1 MTEKAYKLLK
11 ESIRR
16 ALIDELVL
24 TEKLNK
30 SDKAEIQKIAKKQS
44 KKYFDAEIDKA
55 LGVDWMFGY
64 KGKVNKFVSDEI
76 DMRFKDADKDKAFA
90 DAVEIVTKRCL
101 QAYFDMMG
109 KKRSLIKTMSV
120 PKS

>member
-1 MTEKAYKLLK
+1 MTEKDVDCLR
-11 ESIRR
+11 ESIRE
-16 ALIDELVL
+16 ALIKELL
-24 TEKLNK
+24 ITEKLNK
-30 SDKAEIQKIAKKQS
+30 TDKEEIKKISKKQS

-76 DMRFKDADKDKAFA
+76 DKRFKDAAKDKAFT
-90 DAVEIVTKRCL
+90 DVVEIVTKRCL
-101 QAYFDMMG
+101 QAYFSMMT
-109 KKRSLIKTMSV
+109 KKPALIKTMSV